1 MDNCLKLQAG
11 IESFEEIRSKG
22 FYFVDKTKLIE
33 DLFENWGKV
42 SLFTRPRRF
51 GKTLNI
57 SMLRSFFEIG
67 RDKSLFDDTY
77 ISKNKKAYG

>member
-33 DLFENWGKV
+33 DLFEAGE
-42 SLFTRPRRF
+42 R
-51 GKTLNI
+51 
-57 SMLRSFFEIG
+57 
-67 RDKSLFDDTY
+67 
-77 ISKNKKAYG
+77 